1 MVASEARVRRLLA
14 STLAPR
20 FALVES
26 AENTL
31 KAEALLARC
40 RFDLLISAFRLPETS
55 VPDWA
60 QRLRRRGD
68 TTDVLFVANARDR
81 EQAVRAA
88 NDARYCLIFE
98 PFAPE
103 QLIVAARRCT
113 TRRHARPDQ
122 DHAPYPI
129 PGNRTNELIVGDC
142 PQIRELRATI
152 ERVASRPSTLL
163 VEGETGTGKEVAA
176 RAIHA
181 ASGRS
186 GHFVP
191 INCGALPSELLE
203 SELFGH
209 AKGAFTGAHQ
219 ARVGLIRH
227 AHEGTLFLDEISEMP
242 VPMQAKLLRVLEER
256 TIRPVGLNQELPVD
270 VRIVAAT
277 HRDLH
282 QEVAEGRFREDLFY
296 RLSVLVL
303 KMPPLR
309 ERADDIPLL
318 VRHVVARLAGDMG
331 LPVPSDWDD
340 ELAML
345 GDHDWPGNVRELRNV
360 IERSLL
366 LGCPPSRCLNMRPNG
381 GSCLPQH
388 SDEGDWRL
396 TTIEQRHIRA
406 VLEATQGNK
415 SEAARRLGISRKTLE
430 RKLKAWTCAAPQKPK
445 SI

>member
-1 MVASEARVRRLLA
+1 
-14 STLAPR
+14 
-20 FALVES
+20 
-26 AENTL
+26 
-31 KAEALLARC
+31 
-40 RFDLLISAFRLPETS
+40 
-55 VPDWA
+55 
-60 QRLRRRGD
+60 
-68 TTDVLFVANARDR
+68 
-81 EQAVRAA
+81 
-88 NDARYCLIFE
+88 
-98 PFAPE
+98 
-103 QLIVAARRCT
+103 
-113 TRRHARPDQ
+113 
-122 DHAPYPI
+122 
-129 PGNRTNELIVGDC
+129 
-142 PQIRELRATI
+142 
-152 ERVASRPSTLL
+152 
-163 VEGETGTGKEVAA
+163 
-176 RAIHA
+176 
-181 ASGRS
+181 
-186 GHFVP
+186 
-191 INCGALPSELLE
+191 
-203 SELFGH
+203 
-209 AKGAFTGAHQ
+209 
-219 ARVGLIRH
+219 
-227 AHEGTLFLDEISEMP
+227 
-242 VPMQAKLLRVLEER
+242 
-256 TIRPVGLNQELPVD
+256 

-381 GSCLPQH
+381 GSCLPQR

-430 RKLKAWTCAAPQKPK
+430 RKLKAWACAAPQQQK